1 MSKLGLREN
10 RLVWTLM
17 GFEICSQIFISES
30 VWDFAPVK
38 TNVGKAQS
46 LDRNPCLMWAS
57 WLWFFL
63 WGRNSNRHSTD
74 PLFTVS
80 PWQQEGQLQDMVWLF
95 IDWTVCR
102 D

>member
-38 TNVGKAQS
+38 TNVEKK
-46 LDRNPCLMWAS
+46 
-57 WLWFFL
+57 
-63 WGRNSNRHSTD
+63 HK
-74 PLFTVS
+74 V
-80 PWQQEGQLQDMVWLF
+80 
-95 IDWTVCR
+95 
-102 D
+102 